1 MYNPNEIVKFNV
13 SGVLKD
19 LNRRYHRNYTV
30 KDVADRV
37 GVTRETISRLT
48 TKSAFSLI
56 YSVAGCI
63 YDLYPEYS
71 EYWNFADFVQLLAY
85 DDHSFIL

>member
-1 MYNPNEIVKFNV
+1 MYDPTKIIKFNV

-19 LNRRYHRNYTV
+19 LNRCYHRNYTV

-37 GVTRETISRLT
+37 GVTRETLSRLS
-48 TKSAFSLI
+48 TKSAFSLV
-56 YSVAGCI
+56 YSVAVCI
-63 YDLYPEYS
+63 YELYPDYS
-71 EYWNFADFVQLLAY
+71 EYWNFAEFIQLLAY